1 MNSLLEKCNKLGLKM
16 TEQRRV
22 ITQVLSDSKIIL
34 MWSLFIREL
43 KIDKNIGIAT
53 VYWTIKLFEKIIL
66 LKNMNLKMEDLVG
79 EVPAEHHDH
88 LLI

>member
-22 ITQVLSDSKIIL
+22 ITQVLSDSKDHPDVEFVYKRA
-34 MWSLFIREL
+34 S

-53 VYWTIKLFEKIIL
+53 VYRTIKLLRKIIL
-66 LKNMNLKMEDLVG
+66 LKNMNLKMEGLG
-79 EVPAEHHDH
+79 MKRC
-88 LLI
+88 LKNIMII